1 MDQQQVYILS
11 GGQSRRFGSDKG
23 RAAVQGKP
31 SLVWQAAFWKT
42 QGREVFVVASHEDAY
57 DDLKLT
63 TVADPVPF
71 EGPLSGI
78 ATALTHFAQ
87 RNAGKR
93 CWISSCDLLEIPER
107 LIRNLSMASHN
118 QNSWVTV
125 MEAEQI
131 QPFPGI
137 YDLAILPLVEDLLV
151 NGERSLRS
159 LWAKLGERLT
169 RYAATDQDRVVQ
181 FNTPEEWSSGSPLQ

>member
-23 RAAVQGKP
+23 RATIQGKP
-31 SLVWQAAFWKT
+31 SLVWQADYWKSH
-42 QGREVFVVASHEDAY
+42 GREVFVVTSHLDVYED
-57 DDLKLT
+57 LNLP

-78 ATALTHFAQ
+78 ATALTHFEK
-87 RNAGKR
+87 RNAGNR
-93 CWISSCDLLEIPER
+93 CWISSCDLLAIPEP
-107 LIRNLSMASHN
+107 LIGNLCMAS
-118 QNSWVTV
+118 QNESSWVTV
-125 MEAEQI
+125 METEQI

-137 YDLAILPLVEDLLV
+137 YDLAILPIVENLLAH
-151 NGERSLRS
+151 GERSLRS
-159 LWAKLGERLT
+159 LWEKLGSRLT
-169 RYAATDQDRVVQ
+169 RYAATNQDRIVQ